1 MGGVIRKDFNSKV
14 THLVANCTQGEKF
27 RVAVSLGTPIM
38 KPEWIYKAWER
49 RNEQDFCAAVDDFR
63 NEFKVPPFQDCIL
76 SFLGFSDEEKT
87 NMEEMTEMQGGKYLP
102 LGDERCTHLVVEEN
116 IIKDLPFE
124 PSKKLYVVK
133 QEWFWGSIQM
143 DARAGETMYLY
154 EKANTP
160 ELKKSVSMLSLNTP
174 NSNRKRRRLK
184 ETLAQLSRETDVS
197 PFPPRKRPSAEHSL
211 SIGSLLD
218 ISNTPES
225 SINYGDTPKS
235 CTKSSKT
242 PLQFLQSSQQGGKLQ
257 KSFIKL
263 KVIMLI
269 YWQQLFSYFK
279 YHWKRKDNVVDV
291 SLHQRRL
298 RLFLVASQ
306 ISLMYTLR

>member
-1 MGGVIRKDFNSKV
+1 
-14 THLVANCTQGEKF
+14 
-27 RVAVSLGTPIM
+27 
-38 KPEWIYKAWER
+38 
-49 RNEQDFCAAVDDFR
+49 
-63 NEFKVPPFQDCIL
+63 
-76 SFLGFSDEEKT
+76 
-87 NMEEMTEMQGGKYLP
+87 
-102 LGDERCTHLVVEEN
+102 
-116 IIKDLPFE
+116 
-124 PSKKLYVVK
+124 
-133 QEWFWGSIQM
+133 
-143 DARAGETMYLY
+143 MYLY

-174 NSNRKRRRLK
+174 NSNHKRRRLK

-235 CTKSSKT
+235 CTKSSKNST
-242 PLQFLQSSQQGGKLQ
+242 PVPSKQSARWQVA